1 MSQTRNVSLAH
12 KVIAAGDDWGR
23 WGLLSNCLDSG
34 VANGDDRIKPELRQ
48 ISCQNR
54 DALGLTASIAP
65 LNNNIATLLDSQV
78 MESLPHSVAG
88 ISVGVWFEDADSGQ
102 SARLLC
108 ACHEWPGGE
117 RTNSFD
123 KLSPSHCLPQRQDRA
138 SYRPKLAPGK
148 GWPMSA
154 LGQKQTCAVHW
165 PMSALPP
172 IATTKADFGK
182 PSCLLYP
189 QKRTCAVQLQM
200 SALGQKR
207 TLCATLC
214 SGVAKPLNPA

>member
-23 WGLLSNCLDSG
+23 WGLLSNCLDRG

-88 ISVGVWFEDADSGQ
+88 ISGGVWFEDADSGQ
-102 SARLLC
+102 GARLLC
-108 ACHEWPGGE
+108 ACHERPGGD

-123 KLSPSHCLPQRQDRA
+123 KLSPSHCLPQVQDRA
-138 SYRPKLAPGK
+138 SYRPKRAPGK
-148 GWPMSA
+148 WWPMSA
-154 LGQKQTCAVHW
+154 LGHKQTYAPQNV
-165 PMSALPP
+165 MSALAP
-172 IATTKADFGK
+172 IATAKADIRK
-182 PSCLLYP
+182 RSCPLYSR
-189 QKRTCAVQLQM
+189 KRTCALH
-200 SALGQKR
+200 
-207 TLCATLC
+207 
-214 SGVAKPLNPA
+214 